1 MKTPALVVFLALF
14 PSFQSDANLDEAIEF
29 YGKGKYSQAVNMFQK
44 LADASPSKPEIRIW
58 LGKSYLKIREW
69 DKAVR
74 EMEKAVQLQ
83 PSNARYH
90 LWLGRACGD
99 RASHSNFLKA
109 PGWARRVVREFE
121 TARKLA
127 PEDLDVRFDLLEF
140 YLEAPGFMGG
150 GKDKAEAEV
159 KAIAGLS
166 SEKGYVARATVYSK
180 NKKWDMARKELQQAV
195 LDYPQSFSACKDLAD
210 FLLDRNDFEGALGYA
225 KKALLLES
233 QSKRARLIA
242 AAAKIRLKTDLDE
255 VAETLRDFA
264 AGSLSDGD
272 PSFEEVYYWLGECF
286 LAKGDK
292 VKALES
298 FKSALA
304 FNPEFGRAKDG
315 LSKLN

>member
-1 MKTPALVVFLALF
+1 MKAPALVVFLALF
-14 PSFQSDANLDEAIEF
+14 PSFQLDASLDAAIEI
-29 YGKGKYSQAVNMFQK
+29 YGKGKYSLAANMFQK
-44 LADASPSKPEIRIW
+44 LADESPSRPEIRIW

-69 DKAVR
+69 DRAVR

-99 RASHSNFLKA
+99 RASHSNFIKA
-109 PGWARRVVREFE
+109 LGWARRVVREFE
-121 TARKLA
+121 TARELA
-127 PEDLDVRFDLLEF
+127 PEDLDVRFDLLEY
-140 YLEAPGFMGG
+140 YLEAPGILGG
-150 GKDKAEAEV
+150 GKEKAEAEV

-180 NKKWDMARKELQQAV
+180 NKKWDLARKELQQAV
-195 LDYPQSFSACKDLAD
+195 LDYPQSFSACKDMAE
-210 FLLDRNDFEGALGYA
+210 FLIDRNDFEGALGYA

-233 QSKRARLIA
+233 TSKRARLTA

-255 VAETLRDFA
+255 VAETLQVFA
-264 AGSLSDGD
+264 AGSLSDAD

-292 VKALES
+292 GKAREL